1 MNKVDVVI
9 FCGQSNMQGQSET
22 LTSVEIVERAY
33 EYKFLQDSAK
43 PLKNPVGEN
52 IQYDM
57 SCGYSFTEETDL
69 QIWLSEH
76 VAGASCYGNTN
87 LVPAFCKEYINMCDE
102 EIEVLAAHVAKGSTQ
117 ISEWLPGTK

>member
-1 MNKVDVVI
+1 MKTIDIIV
-9 FCGQSNMQGQSET
+9 FGGQSNMQGQSET

-57 SCGYSFTEETDL
+57 SCGY
-69 QIWLSEH
+69 
-76 VAGASCYGNTN
+76 
-87 LVPAFCKEYINMCDE
+87 
-102 EIEVLAAHVAKGSTQ
+102 
-117 ISEWLPGTK
+117 